1 MTNKEQNNKPNF
13 DFKLIGIELV
23 NSSLS
28 NPGVVIEK
36 QIFHFNI
43 KIEQKI
49 NVEKN
54 LIIVAPEIEVQ
65 QDDKKTTLGTIKVAC
80 IYNVTNLD
88 EFKVEKGDIVSL
100 PNEIIT
106 MLNSISLST
115 TRGVMFSQL
124 KGTFLHNAFLP
135 IIDPKGFNKATPGT

>member
-1 MTNKEQNNKPNF
+1 MTKTGQQNKTNF
-13 DFKLIGIELV
+13 DFKLTGIELV
-23 NSSLS
+23 NSNLF
-28 NPGVVIEK
+28 NPGVAIEK

-49 NVEKN
+49 NLEKK
-54 LIIVAPEIEVQ
+54 LIIVTPEIEIQ
-65 QDDKKTTLGTIKVAC
+65 QENKKTTLGTIKVAC
-80 IYNVTNLD
+80 IFYVTNLD
-88 EFKVEKGDIVSL
+88 EFKVEEGDLVSL

-115 TRGVMFSQL
+115 TRGVMFSQF

-135 IIDPKGFNKATPGT
+135 IIDPKTFNSIKPN